1 MNCILIPPNVKTVT
15 IEFGGASGNHSQTAV
30 SYGSLSSLTGITDLT
45 QDRIVGIFCFQ
56 TNLTPASVIM
66 FGCYNDNL
74 YAAASQTCVRNGT
87 IKATIAY
94 I

>member
-1 MNCILIPPNVKTVT
+1 MDCNLMPPKVKTVS
-15 IEFGGASGNHSQTAV
+15 IEFGGVSGNHSQTAV

-45 QDRIVGIFCFQ
+45 QDRIVGIFCYQ
-56 TNLTPASVIM
+56 TNLTPASVLAL
-66 FGCYNDNL
+66 GCYDNNL